1 MSARSK
7 LFWLVSWAIAFGMVE
22 GAVVTY
28 LRRLSYPG
36 AALDG
41 PIFPLRIATPA
52 VLATEVVREAATLVM
67 LGAVAMLAERR
78 PERRFAAFALCF
90 GLWDLSYYAFLKA
103 AIGWPHGPLE
113 WDILFLIPG
122 PWAAPV
128 LAPVLVSAAIIAGAL
143 LILVRADETQ
153 VLRPATGSCSAP
165 AAFRSSPRSSGTRI
179 PARKRPTATR
189 GGCSSRAFSPA
200 SRGSRRP
207 GGAAGRAA
215 PGTALKSGSSGSSA
229 AKAPESRKP
238 GPRRPGRWLTGHPW
252 KRTRQ
257 SASAPTGR
265 ERWGESLV

>member
-153 VLRPATGSCSAP
+153 VLRPRDWLLLCACGLPILTS
-165 AAFRSSPRSSGTRI
+165 FFWNTHPRAETPDRYPWWLFLAGFLAGIAWFAKAWWS
-179 PARKRPTATR
+179 
-189 GGCSSRAFSPA
+189 
-200 SRGSRRP
+200 
-207 GGAAGRAA
+207 GRARGA
-215 PGTALKSGSSGSSA
+215 GHGTQK
-229 AKAPESRKP
+229 
-238 GPRRPGRWLTGHPW
+238 W
-252 KRTRQ
+252 
-257 SASAPTGR
+257 
-265 ERWGESLV
+265 